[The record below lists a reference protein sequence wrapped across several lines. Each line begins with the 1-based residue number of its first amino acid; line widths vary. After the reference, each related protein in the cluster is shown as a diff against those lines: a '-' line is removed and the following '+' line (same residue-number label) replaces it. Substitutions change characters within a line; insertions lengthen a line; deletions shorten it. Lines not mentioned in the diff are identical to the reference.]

1 MSAPVLEKTGLLLV
15 SREEIKK
22 ATEDLLRYRRN
33 KQIANTSVVDENENM
48 FLLVTLWK
56 IPPNGKEI
64 RIPLP
69 HGIRPD
75 TKGVCLFTKD
85 ESNLTSEETEN
96 FYKQLL
102 KNKGITSI
110 TEVMPYTR
118 LKRQYKTYKTMR
130 RLVSAFDL
138 FLADERITR
147 ILLTHL
153 GKLFC
158 RRKKVPIPVDLTT
171 QDLSEHINRI
181 VQGTTLTVTNH
192 GSLNTARVGHTG
204 MSVEHLVEN
213 IFAAV
218 DVLSEKL
225 PEKWESVKYLHLK
238 TEKSLSLPVFSSCVS
253 FLGSPQKSK
262 EENQGNKIAT
272 NSLQVS
278 VRPERECGLDDH
290 ELEAEKESIAEP
302 DNEDKVPQLVPVQAA
317 FSQKHPELHKAAL
330 IKDSTEESINAET
343 SQAKT
348 PDEKR
353 KASMALGTP
362 EEINKNCTELNKT
375 PDSGKHKKPKID
387 A

>member
-1 MSAPVLEKTGLLLV
+1 
-15 SREEIKK
+15 
-22 ATEDLLRYRRN
+22 
-33 KQIANTSVVDENENM
+33 M

>member
-1 MSAPVLEKTGLLLV
+1 
-15 SREEIKK
+15 
-22 ATEDLLRYRRN
+22 
-33 KQIANTSVVDENENM
+33 M

-110 TEVMPYTR
+110 TE
-118 LKRQYKTYKTMR
+118 
-130 RLVSAFDL
+130 
-138 FLADERITR
+138 
-147 ILLTHL
+147 
-153 GKLFC
+153 
-158 RRKKVPIPVDLTT
+158 
-171 QDLSEHINRI
+171 
-181 VQGTTLTVTNH
+181 
-192 GSLNTARVGHTG
+192 
-204 MSVEHLVEN
+204 
-213 IFAAV
+213 
-218 DVLSEKL
+218 
-225 PEKWESVKYLHLK
+225 
-238 TEKSLSLPVFSSCVS
+238 
-253 FLGSPQKSK
+253 

>member
-1 MSAPVLEKTGLLLV
+1 MEKKSEYTEVYYLVYLLASCWDFSPGLFYF
-15 SREEIKK
+15 
-22 ATEDLLRYRRN
+22 YR
-33 KQIANTSVVDENENM
+33 
-48 FLLVTLWK
+48 
-56 IPPNGKEI
+56 
-64 RIPLP
+64 PLP

-85 ESNLTSEETEN
+85 ESNSTSEQTES

-204 MSVEHLVEN
+204 MSVDHLVEN

-225 PEKWESVKYLHLK
+225 PEVLCFGCTNSYVLRGYSLDGILFCIFLYLQKWESVKYLHLK
-238 TEKSLSLPVFSSCVS
+238 TEKSLSLPIFSSCVS

-278 VRPERECGLDDH
+278 VRPERECARDGH

-302 DNEDKVPQLVPVQAA
+302 DKEDKIPQLVPVQAA
-317 FSQKHPELHKAAL
+317 FSQKYPELHKATL

-375 PDSGKHKKPKID
+375 PDSGKHKKPRID